1 MTITQVRSSSPS
13 PAPAGGG
20 DPRGPRKPDSPLSAA
35 IQRNGGYIAAV
46 GVAVLVL
53 AFTVGPSMTLLVLGA
68 LVGIGVAGT
77 ALMVPTVAL
86 FLMVASEFANASG
99 VLVALPLS
107 LYTSLLGLC
116 VASAVIGLC
125 RKRYRDRIRP
135 GWWIP
140 AALLLAYLVTLIPS
154 AVLSQDP
161 ASTTTS
167 LSDSLKDLVFV
178 VVMSLL
184 LQMSGKPWAIIV
196 AILIPLA
203 IISILTAMSEYVVGN
218 SVTFG
223 GFSTIQSDAGADI
236 AAARHSGPLPD
247 PNFWGRFL
255 ILGLPFG
262 LAAVTRA
269 LNRRSFLELFLAA
282 AASLSVLLGIYL
294 TQSRGTMLA
303 AGLAVVVW
311 IIAAGPRIRRR
322 AFFLAPLSLL
332 ILLLPGIGD
341 RLLTLTQAVSSAPD
355 YSADQS
361 LTERG
366 NVGDV
371 AFGVFKANPL
381 FGTGPGSFADVMTH
395 YAPLTNAGPTGDIT
409 ATHNLYLEIL
419 SESGVVG
426 MAGWAVLVIGL
437 LVLGYQATVRLA
449 GSFPD
454 ARGGRLTRAT
464 AAAGVAAI
472 VGFSAASIFLHLAYS
487 RTFLMV
493 GALIGY
499 MYTVSRTDRDL
510 TRPAPR
516 RATLQ
521 ARKGFVFATAVT
533 VATAVAALVVGATL
547 YSVLGTKTYVATSE
561 LTLQATGA
569 GYPGYAMD
577 VRRRVVTLPAY
588 ASVIQ
593 SSGANQDTTV
603 IADPTRGV
611 MTVEAVADSPAEA
624 IRRRD
629 AIVTNAPTAI
639 KQSSLDA
646 VYNVVTVSVGDV
658 TEKRVVDGTAMR
670 VILLATAAEIA
681 LVLFLC
687 RRIRSEER
695 RRGVWLI

>member
-1 MTITQVRSSSPS
+1 MST
-13 PAPAGGG
+13 
-20 DPRGPRKPDSPLSAA
+20 LSTVV
-35 IQRNGGYIAAV
+35 QRNGGFVAAI
-46 GVAVLVL
+46 GVALLVL
-53 AFTVGPSMTLLVLGA
+53 AFTVGPSMTLLMLGA
-68 LVGIGVAGT
+68 LIGLGVVA
-77 ALMVPTVAL
+77 AAVMVPTVAL
-86 FLMVASEFANASG
+86 GLMVASEFANASG
-99 VLVALPLS
+99 VLVQLPVS
-107 LYTSLLGLC
+107 VYMALLGLC
-116 VASAVIGLC
+116 GVSAVVGLS
-125 RKRYRDRIRP
+125 RKRYRARIRP

-140 AALLLAYLVTLIPS
+140 ASLLLAYLVTLIPS

-178 VVMSLL
+178 VIVSLL
-184 LQMSGKPWAIIV
+184 LQMSGRPWWTIV
-196 AILIPLA
+196 AILVPLA
-203 IISILTAMSEYVVGN
+203 FISILTALSEYVVGN
-218 SVTFG
+218 NVTFG

-262 LAAVTRA
+262 LASVTRS
-269 LNRRSFLELFLAA
+269 LNRRNWMELLFSGGATFA
-282 AASLSVLLGIYL
+282 ILLGIYL

-341 RLLTLTQAVSSAPD
+341 RLLTLTQTVSSAPD

-381 FGTGPGSFADVMTH
+381 FGTGPGSFANVMTH

-426 MAGWAVLVIGL
+426 MAGWAILVIGM
-437 LVLGYQATVRLA
+437 LVLAYNATVRLA

-454 ARGGRLTRAT
+454 ARGGRLTRA
-464 AAAGVAAI
+464 AGAAGIAAI

-487 RTFLMV
+487 RTFLFV
-493 GALIGY
+493 CALIGY
-499 MYTVSRTDRDL
+499 MYTVARTDREL
-510 TRPAPR
+510 SRPGPR
-516 RATLQ
+516 RATNR
-521 ARKGFVFATAVT
+521 ARKAFAFASAVT
-533 VATAVAALVVGATL
+533 VLTAVAATVVGATL
-547 YSVLGTKTYVATSE
+547 VGVLARQTYVATSE

-577 VRRRVVTLPAY
+577 VRRRVATLPAY

-593 SSGANQDTTV
+593 AGGANQETTV

-611 MTVEAVADSPAEA
+611 MTVTAVGSSPAEA
-624 IRRRD
+624 IQRRD
-629 AIVTNAPTAI
+629 AIVTNAPNAI

-658 TEKRVVDGTAMR
+658 TEKRAVDGTTLR
-670 VILLATAAEIA
+670 IVLLATAGEIA

-687 RRIRSEER
+687 GRIRREER